1 MGQTRGRGRVPLNG
15 DGCRVMGNDKRGACV
30 VVETALGIEHM
41 LGARFWGK

>member
-1 MGQTRGRGRVPLNG
+1 MGQTWRRGYVSLNRDGR
-15 DGCRVMGNDKRGACV
+15 RVMGNTKRRACV

>member
-1 MGQTRGRGRVPLNG
+1 MGQNRGRGYVSLNR
-15 DGCRVMGNDKRGACV
+15 DGRRVMGNTKRRACV